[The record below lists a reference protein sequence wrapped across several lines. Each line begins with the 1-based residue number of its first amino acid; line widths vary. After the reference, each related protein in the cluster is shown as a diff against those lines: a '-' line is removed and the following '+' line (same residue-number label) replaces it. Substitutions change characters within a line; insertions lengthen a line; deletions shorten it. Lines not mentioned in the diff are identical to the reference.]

1 MANENES
8 LTPDGLATMK
18 GASDVKA
25 SIGDLRGDIED
36 GITPVLEDLNSR
48 VEPIAEDIAFI
59 ADTFEDLKISLEL
72 SSDQQKII
80 QERTLELDEEARKI
94 ETKASSIKKMKPNL
108 SDVAA
113 GGLKSLGF
121 LLLHNKLHELQLG
134 ISKAGDESAEQR
146 KGMLSSLT
154 GIAKKDKK
162 GEGGKD
168 GKMGA
173 MMESFTKTVKTTI
186 GDAASSVKKFTV
198 GGIAKISNVTAS
210 ISDKVGKTFTS
221 VTSTFTGALKGVGDT
236 LTAGLDKV
244 SSGLLGSVKS
254 LTTGVFSMFKQL
266 PALVLGFF
274 GKIRSFF
281 AGIFNKKKE
290 GGGKGDADSVSSQH
304 VLILASDIK
313 NAKEAMSGYEAIIKA
328 TSRSKKISIE
338 SLQKI
343 QENLDAFVKT
353 LADKADKDQKQFTSA
368 KKYVKQIVDVIGTFA
383 QVGQALLK
391 VVAFTPVFLAGSL
404 AMLSVRLFLRSMKDR
419 DGNFTLPAMPKGAKQ
434 TVKQIEGV
442 LESLVAVGVAA
453 TKLAIFGPFFLA
465 AALSLKALN
474 FFFEKFKNIITAVG
488 SLDIDFKAAKK
499 TFKGIQDVLISV
511 VISAAIVAISAPMI
525 FGALLGL
532 IPLTAY
538 VLAIRGLV
546 TLAGGIDRKV
556 LNNAITTVNIMFLFA
571 ASMILTSIAFAAL
584 LILTPFASLAVFYLK
599 DLTRDFTMLIERL
612 DNNNL
617 KKVKTALMN
626 VVLMTTFATLYLA
639 FTMIL
644 ALTTPFAI
652 LAAVGLLVMVGI
664 GLLINLVGI
673 VFNQAMKSVLSI
685 ILVSVAMVVMALAM
699 TATVMLLAYAGNIIA
714 TNLPQILYGLGGM
727 VVFTLMIVG
736 LGFAMQAAMPGI
748 LGAIIAFAAVVL
760 FAFAAEYAIS
770 VFSKITLE
778 SIMAAA
784 KGVGKFMILFAVIAV
799 AGLAALAAIVPL
811 GFLLVASV
819 LMLGAT
825 AAMLGT
831 IKILNNLDEAE
842 IAAASKNVFKAVKLF
857 AAAALA
863 GVFALLAVPGAA
875 AMLVVSVAL
884 LPASLALLGTVKV
897 LSSKDLWQNIVFASI
912 NMVLA
917 GVFFTVVATAGLV
930 ALAAVPGAAGILAS
944 SILLLPG
951 TLAFA
956 GAINAMKLVNIVD
969 VLGAAVTM
977 AAAGAFFTTAAI
989 TGLASILA
997 LPGLVALAA
1006 SSVLLY
1012 ASASPLSKAITE
1024 INRMEDLKGAKG
1036 KVKDLREIISDFG
1049 GMGKPMTQ
1057 AQKFFDAVKANFTGD
1072 GDGALD
1078 NFIGTVKKFDGLSN
1092 GTSQKVKVLSETLTE
1107 LKKIGKFKADVFSNL
1122 GAIADPL
1129 KRFFTQLNTSFSMFK
1144 QVVGQGIT
1152 PEQAKVLRSSLN
1164 EVSKINTKN
1173 FGEFTSEIM
1182 KSAQKLDPVA
1192 TSINKISESIR
1203 GLNTELQ
1210 TLNQQGNAVK
1220 MFTELQGG
1228 DPTATTPD
1236 AKAEAAKKKHAEGG
1250 NVNVE
1255 IKQTLVEI
1263 KETLDKFSKSYDKN
1277 NRSIAAS
1284 WLDALKGK
1292 KKGK

>member
-1 MANENES
+1 MANENDG
-8 LTPDGLATMK
+8 LTLDGLAAK
-18 GASDVKA
+18 AAGAEVKA
-25 SIGDLRGDIED
+25 SVDDFHGAVED

-94 ETKASSIKKMKPNL
+94 EAKASSVKKLKPNL

-121 LLLHNKLHELQLG
+121 LLLYNKFHDLQLG
-134 ISKAGDESAEQR
+134 ITKAGDESAEQL
-146 KGMLSSLT
+146 KGMHSSLT

-162 GEGGKD
+162 SEGGKD
-168 GKMGA
+168 SKMGA
-173 MMESFTKTVKTTI
+173 MMESFAKTVKTTI
-186 GDAASSVKKFTV
+186 GDAATSVKKFTV

-210 ISDKVGKTFTS
+210 IGDRIGKTFTS

-274 GKIRSFF
+274 GKIKSFF

-290 GGGKGDADSVSSQH
+290 GGKPGADGVSAQH

-353 LADKADKDQKQFTSA
+353 LADRVDKDKKQFTSA

-391 VVAFTPVFLAGSL
+391 VIAFTPIFLVGQL
-404 AMLSVRLFLRSMKDR
+404 TLKFLKGFLKNLKHKNGRSIIP
-419 DGNFTLPAMPKGAKQ
+419 TMPKGAKQ
-434 TVKQIEGV
+434 NIKQIVGV
-442 LESLVAVGVAA
+442 LESFVAVGVAA

-465 AALSLKALN
+465 AGLSLKALN
-474 FFFEKFKNIITAVG
+474 FFFNKFKDIITVID

-499 TFKGIQDVLISV
+499 TFKNIQDVLISV

-538 VLAIRGLV
+538 ILAIKGLV
-546 TLAGGIDRKV
+546 NLAGGIDRKV
-556 LNNAITTVNIMFLFA
+556 LNNAIMTVNIMFMFA

-584 LILTPFASLAVFYLK
+584 LVLTPFAMLAVFYLK

-736 LGFAMQAAMPGI
+736 LGVAMQAAMPGI

-760 FAFAAEYAIS
+760 FAFAAEYAIK
-770 VFSKITLE
+770 VFSNITID

-784 KGVGKFMILFAVIAV
+784 KGVGKFMILFGVIALAGIAAAAAVI
-799 AGLAALAAIVPL
+799 PL

-831 IKILNNLDEAE
+831 VKILNNLDEAE
-842 IAAASKNVFKAVKLF
+842 IAAASKNVFKAVKLYM
-857 AAAALA
+857 AAALA

-917 GVFFTVVATAGLV
+917 GVFFAVVAVAGIAALV
-930 ALAAVPGAAGILAS
+930 AVPGAAGILAS

-956 GAINAMKLVNIVD
+956 GAINAMKLVNIGS
-969 VLGAAVTM
+969 VLAAALTM

-989 TGLASILA
+989 TGLASLLA

-1006 SSVLLY
+1006 SSALLY
-1012 ASASPLSKAITE
+1012 ASASPLSKAIAE

-1072 GDGALD
+1072 SDDSLD
-1078 NFIGTVKKFDGLSN
+1078 KFIGTIKKFDSLSR

-1129 KRFFTQLNTSFSMFK
+1129 KKFFTQLNTSFNMFK

-1192 TSINKISESIR
+1192 TSINRISESIR

-1210 TLNQQGNAVK
+1210 TLNQQGGAVK

-1236 AKAEAAKKKHAEGG
+1236 AKAEAAKKKHGDSG
-1250 NVNVE
+1250 NVNAE

-1277 NRSIAAS
+1277 NRSIVGS
-1284 WLDALKGK
+1284 WLDSLKKGK
-1292 KKGK
+1292 KK